1 MKNTHIYGGRVS
13 GANHSVVAV
22 SDPFSADI
30 CDLSCFLQEKAL
42 IPSWIVKISA
52 LGIGAVSLYL
62 LAVGFDKG
70 LITYAVSSGP
80 VDLVMIIIELV
91 IAVYLLYLG
100 IRHKKYSAVILV
112 LVQAAL
118 ILWFEMTYGRH
129 IELTYNLFFD
139 QFSIIMA
146 LIVGIIGSLICV
158 YSLGYMETYHQHHPE
173 IKDRRRTVLFP
184 AVCLPL
190 RHVRTGLFQ

>member
-30 CDLSCFLQEKAL
+30 CDRPAFCRKSFDT
-42 IPSWIVKISA
+42 SWIVKISA

-129 IELTYNLFFD
+129 IELSYNLFFD
-139 QFSIIMA
+139 QLSIIMA

-173 IKDRRRTVLFP
+173 D
-184 AVCLPL
+184 
-190 RHVRTGLFQ
+190 